1 MLLVFF
7 DTHNDLQQTMRQR
20 TQSPLSPPSEEHTV
34 RPLPAPMPRSSAAG
48 SKAHR
53 ADEAGCKRCGKA
65 GLEWDDDKGERVL
78 LEANGQVHA
87 CSTSKLRIARD
98 FMPNKILRKPS
109 VLDRTGW
116 SAPTLWRR
124 VKDGSFPPPR
134 QIGPRAVGWLES
146 EVEAAIAAFPVVDQ
160 EKRPSP

>member
-1 MLLVFF
+1 MLPILVTRNASRQESHALPDFTISF
-7 DTHNDLQQTMRQR
+7 RTRRTFPCAHAFVRGAVYDHLGTLAARGFILCPVARQDERHPAADDVRRGESRAARNALQ
-20 TQSPLSPPSEEHTV
+20 
-34 RPLPAPMPRSSAAG
+34 
-48 SKAHR
+48 
-53 ADEAGCKRCGKA
+53 
-65 GLEWDDDKGERVL
+65 
-78 LEANGQVHA
+78 
-87 CSTSKLRIARD
+87 

-160 EKRPSP
+160 QKHPSP

>member
-1 MLLVFF
+1 
-7 DTHNDLQQTMRQR
+7 
-20 TQSPLSPPSEEHTV
+20 
-34 RPLPAPMPRSSAAG
+34 
-48 SKAHR
+48 
-53 ADEAGCKRCGKA
+53 
-65 GLEWDDDKGERVL
+65 
-78 LEANGQVHA
+78 
-87 CSTSKLRIARD
+87 
-98 FMPNKILRKPS
+98 MPNKILRKPS

-160 EKRPSP
+160 EERPSSQALDGGK